1 MSRKRRMFDIDVPSV
16 AEVPEGKIP
25 DGVLKRRSPMAA
37 AISETAEHVRDRAE
51 AEQAIRQ
58 ENDRLAF
65 ELVRLR
71 REGLVVE
78 RLPLADIH
86 ADKLIRDRVSKADP
100 ELEELKQSIR
110 DVGLSNP
117 IRVEPRG
124 QGGYELVQ
132 GMRRLTAFRQLFDE
146 TGAEEYATIPAGIL
160 APGAPLEDSYRR
172 MVDENLVRKDISFAE
187 MGRLARLYVEDPGND
202 CEDVDKAVKQ
212 LFKSVSYTKRSYIR
226 AFASLLARLD
236 KVLEFPDA
244 IPRNVGVELKRKL
257 DADPG
262 LVGRVSSAL
271 NAMPDR
277 DAVAEVGVLR
287 RFAGSDDET
296 LPVGKVPPS
305 SKSQTRK
312 PRTTFQ
318 VGQGGRVARC
328 AASSGRLELKCDL
341 DFSAMDRHQLEE
353 AVRVF
358 LATLERDAGSS
369 D

>member
-16 AEVPEGKIP
+16 SDVPEGKVP
-25 DGVLKRRSPMAA
+25 DDVLKRRSPMAA
-37 AISETAEHVRDRAE
+37 AISETAESVRGRSE
-51 AEQAIRQ
+51 TEQSIRQ

-78 RLPLADIH
+78 RIALDEIH
-86 ADKLIRDRVSKADP
+86 AEKLIRDRVTRDDP
-100 ELEELKQSIR
+100 ELAELKQSIR

-132 GMRRLTAFRQLFDE
+132 GMRRLTAYRELFQE
-146 TGAEEYATIPAGIL
+146 TADPEYASIPAGIL
-160 APGAPLEDSYRR
+160 ATGASIEDSYRR

-187 MGRLARLYVEDPGND
+187 MGRLARLYVEDPGNECD
-202 CEDVDKAVKQ
+202 DVDKAVAQ

-226 AFASLLARLD
+226 AFAALLQRLD

-244 IPRNVGVELKRKL
+244 IPRNVGVELKRRF
-257 DADPG
+257 DANPG
-262 LVGRVSSAL
+262 LVADVVAELHGA
-271 NAMPDR
+271 PDR
-277 DAVAEVGVLR
+277 DAVAEVSILR
-287 RFAGSDDET
+287 RFAGGAEET
-296 LPVGKVPPS
+296 LPVGKATPAATPHD
-305 SKSQTRK
+305 RK

-318 VGQGGRVARC
+318 VGQGARVARC
-328 AASSGRLELKCDL
+328 AASSGRLELKCHL
-341 DFSAMDRHQLEE
+341 DFSALDRHQLED

-358 LATLERDAGSS
+358 LDTLERSANPN
-369 D
+369 